1 MIIRVQALTLTSST
15 FCVFQREESQTLA
28 QKLQQRVS
36 SVESLFR
43 VSGRAEGLFRSGSR
57 DSLVRSAS
65 RESLTALGEN
75 EAPGAPAFDPPS
87 DIESEAEDAPGN
99 AEALPK
105 EQLLYRLHRVEKSLA
120 NYRGKYS
127 EVLAKVR
134 PTDWNKWHDKKVVCG
149 IIFWYKMSK
158 VLVWLGY
165 IKG

>member
-1 MIIRVQALTLTSST
+1 M
-15 FCVFQREESQTLA
+15 
-28 QKLQQRVS
+28 S

-65 RESLTALGEN
+65 RESLTPLGEN

-99 AEALPK
+99 MEALSK

-127 EVLAKVR
+127 EVLAK
-134 PTDWNKWHDKKVVCG
+134 DQNN
-149 IIFWYKMSK
+149 
-158 VLVWLGY
+158 
-165 IKG
+165 